1 MYKSLRFSEGGGRGV
16 ERRRGVM
23 GELGG
28 LESKDLG
35 SWGAVRGMEEPG
47 GVISDLCRRCVGC
60 VRLCLI
66 N

>member
-1 MYKSLRFSEGGGRGV
+1 
-16 ERRRGVM
+16 M

-47 GVISDLCRRCVGC
+47 GVVSDLCRRCVGC

-66 N
+66 SSALSDLCRIRVGFAKFM

>member
-1 MYKSLRFSEGGGRGV
+1 
-16 ERRRGVM
+16 M

-47 GVISDLCRRCVGC
+47 ELYRTRVDVVSDVSGC
-60 VRLCLI
+60 V
-66 N
+66 